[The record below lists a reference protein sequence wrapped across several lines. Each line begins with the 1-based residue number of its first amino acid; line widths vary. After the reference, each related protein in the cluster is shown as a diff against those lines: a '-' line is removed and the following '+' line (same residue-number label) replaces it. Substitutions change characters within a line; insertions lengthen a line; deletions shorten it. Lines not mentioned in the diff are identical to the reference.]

1 MIYGRVL
8 SLGFLSEAKKKALTF
23 LKPIT
28 LNDRSQNLG
37 MFAKI
42 KDERTQNVMY
52 YQELIDFHMVLIY
65 SNTWQIKSLGKKPI
79 QIVID
84 NTI

>member
-1 MIYGRVL
+1 MIYGSVL
-8 SLGFLSEAKKKALTF
+8 SLGLLSEAKKKALTF

-28 LNDRSQNLG
+28 LNDGSQNLG
-37 MFAKI
+37 TFAEI

-52 YQELIDFHMVLIY
+52 YQELVDFHMVLIY
-65 SNTWQIKSLGKKPI
+65 SHTWQIKSLGRKPI

>member
-1 MIYGRVL
+1 MIYGSVL

-28 LNDRSQNLG
+28 IYDGSQSLG

-52 YQELIDFHMVLIY
+52 YQELTDFHMVLIY
-65 SNTWQIKSLGKKPI
+65 SHAWQIKSLGRKQI